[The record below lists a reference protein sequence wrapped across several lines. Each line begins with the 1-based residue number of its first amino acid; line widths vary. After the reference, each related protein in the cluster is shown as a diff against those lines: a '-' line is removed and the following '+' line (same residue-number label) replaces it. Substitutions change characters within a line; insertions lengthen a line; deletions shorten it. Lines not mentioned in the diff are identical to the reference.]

1 MDSDSLLSAGGL
13 EVAHQNGTHP
23 LLRMA
28 GDDSGVPNDVNANV
42 EETVESC
49 LQNGRDDNGATGEAR
64 EGLNDLIG
72 NNGLID
78 SKEEEVKDNVDVK
91 QCKPQKVQCKTKNEK
106 PSGPKIASSASMKKS
121 KDGNSVELRLTT
133 NGRSIA
139 TSSHPKQP
147 LKSRSCN
154 ERQANA
160 SKCSEKTDA
169 AFSEGPLEKSKPKP
183 LKKVPL
189 CKAEGDAESCP
200 TEADAKPC
208 KVGTLPNYGFSFK
221 CDERAEKRKEFYTKL
236 EEKIQAR
243 EEEKSNLQAKS
254 KETQEAEIKTFRKS
268 LNFKATPMP
277 TFYQEPPPP
286 KVELKKIPPTR
297 AKSPKLG
304 RRKSSTPLDSDGNSN
319 SDHQSVQLSL
329 DEKAFQSISSKVI
342 SPVNAKKPHRK
353 SLPKLPSQKASLSGT
368 TNEEKTSSLEKYAAS
383 KATTEGKI
391 ASSKATR
398 EENCTLSNVT
408 NEELSPTLQQQTVS
422 AADSGEHQPDKDRA
436 ISEADS
442 GGSRPNI
449 DQVDLVQEPI
459 ASEH

>member
-1 MDSDSLLSAGGL
+1 MNEVTTRARSFRFSSLSFAFDSWRFDLTRA
-13 EVAHQNGTHP
+13 
-23 LLRMA
+23 LRVCD
-28 GDDSGVPNDVNANV
+28 GFGSVVCG
-42 EETVESC
+42 VESY
-49 LQNGRDDNGATGEAR
+49 LQNGRDDNGANGEAR

-72 NNGLID
+72 NIGLID
-78 SKEEEVKDNVDVK
+78 SKEGEVKDNVDVK

-121 KDGNSVELRLTT
+121 KDGNSVEARLTT

-139 TSSHPKQP
+139 TDLHTKQP

-154 ERQANA
+154 ERQAVA

-169 AFSEGPLEKSKPKP
+169 AFSEGPL
-183 LKKVPL
+183 
-189 CKAEGDAESCP
+189 P

-243 EEEKSNLQAKS
+243 EEEKSNMQAKS
-254 KETQEAEIKTFRKS
+254 KETQEAEIKMFRKS

-304 RRKSSTPLDSDGNSN
+304 RRKSSMPSDSDCNSN
-319 SDHQSVQLSL
+319 NGHQSVQLSL
-329 DEKAFQSISSKVI
+329 DEKAFRSISSKVI
-342 SPVNAKKPHRK
+342 SPVNAKKPQRK

-368 TNEEKTSSLEKYAAS
+368 TNEEKTSSREKFPAS
-383 KATTEGKI
+383 KETTKGKI
-391 ASSKATR
+391 ASSKGTR
-398 EENCTLSNVT
+398 EENSSLSNVT
-408 NEELSPTLQQQTVS
+408 KEELSPTLQQQAVS
-422 AADSGEHQPDKDRA
+422 AAGSGEHQPDIDRA

-442 GGSRPNI
+442 GECRPNV